1 MAHNMQSIHVF
12 TGLQKQRTCAG
23 SADELSAVNI
33 VYLYAV
39 TNLHMTA
46 ALARVSSS
54 STLKMSVQQ
63 DSVTQMQVSWCRT
76 TLFIRTFSFR

>member
-1 MAHNMQSIHVF
+1 MAHNMQSSHVY
-12 TGLQKQRTCAG
+12 TGLQKQPTCAG
-23 SADELSAVNI
+23 SANEFSAVNI

-54 STLKMSVQQ
+54 SMQKLSVRQ
-63 DSVTQMQVSWCRT
+63 DFMTHTQVSWCRT